1 METGAAKRA
10 LTLNGRAPVKGMEKR
25 TGTVISRESVRRT
38 VNVSAKGTGTVP
50 ANGREAALLALLQ
63 VWQEGAYTAISL
75 NRVLRQAKLEEQ
87 DRRFTTELVN
97 GSVKAKGTLDF
108 VLSQM
113 MDRPLSKLEPVIYG
127 ILHLGLY
134 QIFYL
139 DRIPD
144 SAACNES
151 VNLAKKFS
159 HKGTDKFVN
168 GVLRGAVR
176 QKELLWDKIQKDISL
191 RLCHPQWLVQRWQK
205 QLGND
210 ETEALCLWDNEP
222 ADLCLRV
229 NTLMTTRDAFLQD
242 LREMGCEAEVSFWC
256 PDGIVITKSPGLAAL
271 LQAFPHSFY
280 VQDESSMLP
289 VLLLQPKEGEQ
300 ILDMCAAPGG
310 KTTHI
315 AALMNNQGRVTAC
328 DIYRHKL
335 KLIEENAKRLK
346 HEIIKAELQDGTV
359 LREEWTEAFDRVLVD
374 APCSGLGVLR
384 RRAEARWTK
393 TEKGLQEFPALQ
405 QKILENAGQY
415 VKPGGFL
422 VYSTCTLEEKENG
435 KQIEIFLQ
443 NHKEWQQTGFVHP
456 RTKAVVK
463 ELQLYPQRDGVDGF
477 YLTLLQKK
485 I

>member
-1 METGAAKRA
+1 MRKIRFSEAVKGAAKR
-10 LTLNGRAPVKGMEKR
+10 
-25 TGTVISRESVRRT
+25 TVAV
-38 VNVSAKGTGTVP
+38 
-50 ANGREAALLALLQ
+50 NGREAALQALLQ
-63 VWQEGAYTAISL
+63 IWEEGAYTAIAL
-75 NRVLRQAKLEEQ
+75 NRVLLQARLEEQ
-87 DRRFTTELVN
+87 DRRFATELVN

-108 VLSQM
+108 ILGQVV
-113 MDRPLSKLEPVIYG
+113 DRPLQKLEPVVRF

-159 HKGTDKFVN
+159 HMGTDKFVN
-168 GVLRGAVR
+168 GVLRGSIR
-176 QKELLWDKIQKDISL
+176 QKERLCEIIRKDVSL
-191 RLCHPQWLVQRWQK
+191 RLSHPQWLLKRWQK
-205 QLGND
+205 QFGEE
-210 ETEALCLWDNEP
+210 ETELLCRWDNEP

-229 NTLMTTRDAFLQD
+229 NTVMTTRDAFLQD
-242 LREMGCEAEVSFWC
+242 LREIGGDGEVSLWC
-256 PDGIVITKSPGLAAL
+256 SDGIVVTKPKGLPFL
-271 LQAFPHSFY
+271 LQTFPHSIY

-289 VLLLQPKEGEQ
+289 AMLLQPKAGEQ

-315 AALMNNQGRVTAC
+315 AALMKNKGRITAC
-328 DIYRHKL
+328 DIYPHKL
-335 KLIEENAKRLK
+335 ELIEKNASRLK
-346 HEIIKAELQDGTV
+346 LDIIKTELQDGTV
-359 LREEWTEAFDRVLVD
+359 LREEWIESFDRVLVD

-405 QKILENAGQY
+405 RRILENASQY
-415 VKPGGFL
+415 VKPGGVM

-435 KQIEIFLQ
+435 MLIEAFLQ
-443 NHKEWQQTGFVHP
+443 ENRAWKQAGFVHP
-456 RTKAVVK
+456 QTKKIIK

-477 YLTLLQKK
+477 YLTLLQKEK
-485 I
+485 

>member
-1 METGAAKRA
+1 MRKGRFSEAAKRTA
-10 LTLNGRAPVKGMEKR
+10 EEGFKGAGRDVIKATEKVAVKGNAN
-25 TGTVISRESVRRT
+25 VIT
-38 VNVSAKGTGTVP
+38 KGSVP
-50 ANGREAALLALLQ
+50 ANGREAALQVLLQ
-63 VWQEGAYTAISL
+63 IWQEGAYTAIAL
-75 NRVLRQAKLEEQ
+75 NRVLRQARLEEQ
-87 DRRFTTELVN
+87 DRRFATELVN

-108 VLSQM
+108 VLNQM
-113 MDRPLSKLEPVIYG
+113 MGRPLAKLEPVIYC

-168 GVLRGAVR
+168 GVLRGTVR

-205 QLGND
+205 QFDND
-210 ETEALCLWDNEP
+210 ETEALCRWDNEP
-222 ADLCLRV
+222 ANLCLRI
-229 NTLMTTRDAFLQD
+229 NPLMTTRDAFLQD

-256 PDGIVITKSPGLAAL
+256 PDGIVITKSTGLPVL
-271 LQAFPHSFY
+271 LQTFPHSFY

-315 AALMNNQGRVTAC
+315 AALMNNKGRVTAC
-328 DIYRHKL
+328 DIYPHKL
-335 KLIEENAKRLK
+335 KLIEENAKRLQLDN
-346 HEIIKAELQDGTV
+346 IKTELQDGTV
-359 LREEWTEAFDRVLVD
+359 LREEWTETFDRVLVD

-393 TEKGLQEFPALQ
+393 TEKGLREFPALQ

-435 KQIEIFLQ
+435 KQIENFLQ
-443 NHKEWQQTGFVHP
+443 NHKEWKQTGFIHP
-456 RTKAVVK
+456 RTKEVVK

-477 YLTLLQKK
+477 YLTLLQKEK
-485 I
+485 

>member
-1 METGAAKRA
+1 MHKERFSEAAKRTEKDSFKRTGRDA
-10 LTLNGRAPVKGMEKR
+10 IKATEKIAVKANAIVITKGAASLNGREV
-25 TGTVISRESVRRT
+25 
-38 VNVSAKGTGTVP
+38 
-50 ANGREAALLALLQ
+50 ALLALLQ
-63 VWQEGAYTAISL
+63 IWQEGAYTAIAL
-75 NRVLRQAKLEEQ
+75 NRVLRQARLEEQ

-97 GSVKAKGTLDF
+97 GAVKAKGTLDF
-108 VLSQM
+108 VLNQM
-113 MDRPLSKLEPVIYG
+113 IDRPLSKLEPVIYC

-176 QKELLWDKIQKDISL
+176 QKELLWDNIQKDISL

-210 ETEALCLWDNEP
+210 ETEALCRWDNEP
-222 ADLCLRV
+222 ADLCLRI
-229 NTLMTTRDAFLQD
+229 NPLMTTRDAFLQD

-256 PDGIVITKSPGLAAL
+256 PDGIVITKSTGLPVL
-271 LQAFPHSFY
+271 LQTFPHSFY

-289 VLLLQPKEGEQ
+289 ALLLRPKEGER

-315 AALMNNQGRVTAC
+315 AALMNNKGRVTAC
-328 DIYRHKL
+328 DIYPHKL

-346 HEIIKAELQDGTV
+346 LENIQAELQDGTV
-359 LREEWTEAFDRVLVD
+359 LREEWTETFDRVLVD

-393 TEKGLQEFPALQ
+393 TEKGLREFPPLQ
-405 QKILENAGQY
+405 QKILENASRY
-415 VKPGGFL
+415 VKPGGVL
-422 VYSTCTLEEKENG
+422 MYSTCTLEEKENG
-435 KQIEIFLQ
+435 KQIESFLQ
-443 NHKEWQQTGFVHP
+443 NHREWKQVGFVHP
-456 RTKAVVK
+456 RTKKVVK

-477 YLTLLQKK
+477 YLTLLQKEK
-485 I
+485 